1 MTDNIITLSE
11 ERVYRKNE
19 TEYSRESVALYGD
32 MRNRTLRG
40 LAIDMI
46 LQGVASKDDEF
57 AVYRN
62 GIPVFQN
69 AKTGSNFMPL
79 WWYADGRPFG
89 LHRSSRHE
97 AAGQ

>member
-11 ERVYRKNE
+11 ERIKSNIGSGYR
-19 TEYSRESVALYGD
+19 RESVALYGD
-32 MRNRTLRG
+32 MKNRTLQG
-40 LAIDMI
+40 LATDMI

-62 GIPVFQN
+62 GTPVFQN

-89 LHRSSRHE
+89 LRRRTKYE